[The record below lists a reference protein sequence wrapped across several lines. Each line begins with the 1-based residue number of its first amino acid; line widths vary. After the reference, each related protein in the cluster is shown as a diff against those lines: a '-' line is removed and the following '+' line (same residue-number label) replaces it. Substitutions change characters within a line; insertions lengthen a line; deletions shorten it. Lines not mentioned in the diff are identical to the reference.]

1 MENEEKTG
9 FRESLLYDYWIKNN
23 FQKEVL
29 TYTGEK
35 IEILNPGE
43 LNSDEAGPDFRNA
56 RIKLGNIVYVGDVE
70 IDSEYRDW
78 KYHGHSRNKRFNK
91 VILHSYFHDGTTHSD
106 YVYTENGRKIP
117 SIPFCRLVRNISN
130 DLKTSYPKNR
140 DRDET
145 DHLVCKWVLNHPDPK
160 IKLDFLYQLG
170 MQKFKRKCERMIERI
185 RELLYISENG
195 LKEPFHKYE
204 IPKEFFDRQF
214 TYEEISNTEIWEQL
228 LYESVFEALG
238 YPQNK
243 NPMLKLSQFAN
254 LNFFRKINNS
264 PERILSFE
272 SALLNISGVLGSELD
287 TMVADP
293 YIRKIREQWES
304 IRLGYD
310 SKTLDE
316 HEWHFFKMRPQNF
329 PTIRLA
335 GGARLIDSI
344 LNKDLIPVMIKKF
357 TEIHT
362 GSVLIQSVK
371 NIFIIKAEGFW
382 EKHYTLTKP
391 ARGDIKMFIGV
402 NRAEEIILNVAL
414 PFMYVYFLL
423 FNKTNLAKKTLSVF
437 SEATLKLENRIVRD
451 VAEGLKLENSYD
463 RSVIYLGMLEL
474 FRNYC
479 SRERCGECVIGENVF
494 NEN

>member
-1 MENEEKTG
+1 MPNEDNPG
-9 FRESLLYDYWIKNN
+9 FREALLYDFWIKSD
-23 FQKEVL
+23 FSKEVV

-35 IEILNPGE
+35 IEIINSGE
-43 LNSDEAGPDFRNA
+43 MNGNEAGPDFRNA
-56 RIKLGNIVYVGDVE
+56 RIKIGNIVYVGDVE
-70 IDSEYRDW
+70 IDPEYRDW

-91 VILHSYFHDGTTHSD
+91 VILHSYFVDGSNHSD

-117 SIPFCRLVRNISN
+117 SIPFCNLVRNMSPEIIKSFPQN
-130 DLKTSYPKNR
+130 HVH
-140 DRDET
+140 DET
-145 DHLVCKWVLNHPDPK
+145 DHLVCKWVTNHPDPK

-185 RELLYISENG
+185 RELLYMSETG

-214 TYEEISNTEIWEQL
+214 TYQEISNKTIWEQL

-243 NPMLKLSQFAN
+243 FPMLKLAQLAN
-254 LNFFRKINNS
+254 LNFFRKLNNK
-264 PERILSFE
+264 PERLLNFE
-272 SALLNISGVLGSELD
+272 SALLNISGILGKEID
-287 TMVADP
+287 TTTDDS
-293 YIRKIREQWES
+293 YIRKIHECWES
-304 IRLGYD
+304 IRLEYD
-310 SKTLDE
+310 SNTLNE

-329 PTIRLA
+329 PTLRLA

-344 LNKDLIPVMIKKF
+344 LNKDLIPVMVKKF

-362 GSVLIQSVK
+362 GSVLVQSVK
-371 NIFIIKAEGFW
+371 NCFIIRADGFW
-382 EKHYTLTKP
+382 EKHYTFQKP
-391 ARGDIKMFIGV
+391 AKGDIKMFVGI
-402 NRAEEIILNVAL
+402 NRAEEILLNVVL

-423 FNKTNLAKKTLSVF
+423 FNQTDLAKKTLAVF
-437 SEATLKLENRIVRD
+437 SEATLKLENSIVRD
-451 VAEGLKLENSYD
+451 VAQGLKLENSYE

-479 SRERCGECVIGENVF
+479 SREKCGECVIGESVF
-494 NEN
+494 KEN